1 MNNENLG
8 DDKTIW
14 EDVYLVSTEREIDNA
29 QGSLQDGNLDAILE
43 ETLVP
48 ASGNNDWLSYGDVL
62 TVYAEDLVV
71 SISYPLYQLVVH
83 EVLGVAIRAGIVA
96 PDEENA
102 DV

>member
-48 ASGNNDWLSYGDVL
+48 ASGNND
-62 TVYAEDLVV
+62 
-71 SISYPLYQLVVH
+71 
-83 EVLGVAIRAGIVA
+83 
-96 PDEENA
+96 
-102 DV
+102 